1 MLQHDSTD
9 KYHDDVGD
17 ESRPGVHE
25 YADEDGHHGIGQNV
39 DMDEHVA
46 HQQSGEQGKEHDEGV
61 EHGHAARLVEI
72 VFAIEGQIECET
84 DHEYHYIEYLTQE
97 RYAGLRTVLVA
108 PVVFLQVRL
117 DDIVG
122 MLGDDFTAV
131 DNLLALLNQSAGQWD
146 AGDELVAAGL
156 TACAVIR
163 QVGRD
168 IVVQIQTLQY

>member
-9 KYHDDVGD
+9 EYHDDVGHKG
-17 ESRPGVHE
+17 SARVHE
-25 YADEDGHHGIGQNV
+25 YADEDGYHGIGQNV

-72 VFAIEGQIECET
+72 VFAIEGQIECEA
-84 DHEYHYIEYLTQE
+84 DHEDCYIEYLTQE

-117 DDIVG
+117 NDIIG
-122 MLGDDFTAV
+122 MLSDDFTAV
-131 DNLLALLNQSAGQWD
+131 DNLLALLDQTACQWD

-156 TACAVIR
+156 TACAVVR

-168 IVVQIQTLQY
+168 VVV